1 MGGSQHLVEHSL
13 VSIAAW
19 FAHSGSVLRR
29 VGSSGAQPCLASAR
43 RASARALRA
52 RRGGAGRSHGPY
64 PPPTDPRSPH
74 RATPLSHKRSLHPC
88 TPPHGVTRPHA
99 DTTHAP
105 RHDDAR
111 EVHAG
116 WSWGGRT
123 VRGDRPRS
131 QGHRLG
137 VVFASLALRIKYT
150 VYPPSQTYQQHA
162 LAGGGSGLWGS
173 SCRPSACG
181 RRWAPSRWRTGSMDG
196 GGSRC
201 SFVIPSRLVQLCHEW
216 RRSSRR
222 MRSLHSSC
230 APWAEGLHHTR
241 WPCTTGPYRPAPPGR
256 RVALRA
262 DRRR

>member
-1 MGGSQHLVEHSL
+1 M
-13 VSIAAW
+13 SIAAW
-19 FAHSGSVLRR
+19 FVHSVSVLRR

-43 RASARALRA
+43 RASAHALRA
-52 RRGGAGRSHGPY
+52 RRGGAGRPHGPY
-64 PPPTDPRSPH
+64 PPPTNPRSPH

-123 VRGDRPRS
+123 VRGDHPRS

-137 VVFASLALRIKYT
+137 VVFASLALTLKYT

-173 SCRPSACG
+173 LCRPSTCG
-181 RRWAPSRWRTGSMDG
+181 RLWASSRWRSDSMDG
-196 GGSRC
+196 GGSRR
-201 SFVIPSRLVQLCHEW
+201 SLVGTSRLVPPCRRW

-230 APWAEGLHHTR
+230 AP
-241 WPCTTGPYRPAPPGR
+241 
-256 RVALRA
+256 
-262 DRRR
+262 